1 MRRTSFRGILAVLAG
16 AFCLPAGVFCVPAGL
31 LCLSTIILAP
41 PVDAAVT
48 IPSHDGRSVHDLAGV
63 LPAAEIPALE
73 RRHRELFEKTGV
85 ALVLI
90 TVPGLD
96 GEPIEDFAVRV
107 GTVWGAGRKG
117 EDRGIVITFAL
128 EEKRV
133 FIATGYGVEGFLPD
147 GRVGALLDEH
157 YVPPRRAGDFAGGLL
172 AADTALVQACADH
185 YGISIEGVARGAPP
199 RRDAI
204 PSWLLIL
211 VVIVAIV
218 ALPRLFR
225 LWALA
230 AGGGII
236 GGGRRGGYGGWSG
249 GAGGFGGG
257 FGGFGGGGFG
267 GFGGGGFGGGGA
279 GR

>member
-1 MRRTSFRGILAVLAG
+1 MRRTSFRGIPAVLAG
-16 AFCLPAGVFCVPAGL
+16 AFSLTAGVFCV
-31 LCLSTIILAP
+31 
-41 PVDAAVT
+41 AAVA
-48 IPSHDGRSVHDLAGV
+48 IPPHDDRSVHDLAGV
-63 LPAAEIPALE
+63 LPAAGIPAIE
-73 RRHRELFEKTGV
+73 QRHRELFEKTGV

-90 TVPGLD
+90 TVPALD
-96 GEPIEDFAVRV
+96 GEPIEDYAVRV

-117 EDRGIVITFAL
+117 EDRGIVIVFAL

-133 FIATGYGVEGFLPD
+133 FVATGYGVEGFLPD

-157 YVPPRRAGDFAGGLL
+157 YVPRRRDGDFAGALL
-172 AADTALVQACADH
+172 ATDTALLQASADH
-185 YGISIEGVARGAPP
+185 YGVSIEGVARGASP

-211 VVIVAIV
+211 LVLVAIV
-218 ALPRLFR
+218 VLPRLFR
-225 LWALA
+225 LWAAA

-257 FGGFGGGGFG
+257 GFGGGGFGGGGGGFG